1 MNLLLYSVFDH
12 KVQAYMQPF
21 FAQSKG
27 SAMRSFIDCVNDDKH
42 PLGKAY
48 ADYVLFELGGWCDS
62 TAAFD
67 TYLSPKPVITG
78 VEARVSVP
86 AISHEDDK
94 S

>member
-1 MNLLLYSVFDH
+1 MNLLLYSVYDH

-48 ADYVLFELGGWCDS
+48 SDYVLFELGGWCDS

-86 AISHEDDK
+86 SISHEDDK